1 MDNDLKMRLED
12 DGLSGK
18 GAVIAFD
25 TSNYTTSVA
34 LVDMDGKVI
43 ADRRKLLDVKDGE
56 RGLRQSDALFQHIVN
71 LPELTE
77 AAMNDAGDVEISA
90 VASSNRPRP
99 VEGSY
104 MPVFRAGMLAASQ
117 IAAAMRVPSFQYS
130 HQEGHIAAVRELRK
144 PGDKSL
150 TFHMSGGTGEIL
162 LTDGNLPVE
171 IVGGTRDLSFG
182 QLIDRTGVAA
192 GFGFPAGAEL
202 DRIALEASG
211 RHPVHMSRTG
221 KSIMETNRLKN
232 IHLEGSYADI
242 SGIETQITR
251 MIDASGFDEALAV
264 ELFHRISDAL
274 FFMITSAMEQ
284 TGTRDIV
291 MAGGVSASAFLR
303 KTLTAR
309 FSETPYSMIFGEPG
323 MSTDN
328 AVGIAKLALSD
339 LLVKK

>member
-1 MDNDLKMRLED
+1 MNNELRNRYENG
-12 DGLSGK
+12 GLPEG

-34 LVDMDGKVI
+34 VVDLEGNVI
-43 ADRRKLLDVKDGE
+43 SDRRKLLDVKEGE

-71 LPELTE
+71 LPGLTE
-77 AAMNDAGDVEISA
+77 EAMKDAGNLEIVA

-104 MPVFRAGMLAASQ
+104 MPVFRAGMLAASE
-117 IAAAMRVPSFQYS
+117 IAAAMRIPSLNYS
-130 HQEGHIAAVRELRK
+130 HQEGHIAAVRALRS
-144 PGDKSL
+144 PGDRSL

-182 QLIDRTGVAA
+182 QLIDRAGVAA
-192 GFGFPAGAEL
+192 GFEFPAGARL
-202 DRIALEASG
+202 DRIAMEASG
-211 RHPVHMSRTG
+211 RYPAHLSRTG

-232 IHLEGSYADI
+232 IHVKGSYADI
-242 SGIETQITR
+242 SGIETQVSRI
-251 MIDASGFDEALAV
+251 IEDSGFDDALAV
-264 ELFHRISDAL
+264 ELFYRISDAL
-274 FFMITSAMEQ
+274 FFMITDAMEE
-284 TGTRDIV
+284 TGTVDIV

-303 KTLTAR
+303 EKLTER
-309 FSETPYSMIFGEPG
+309 FAGTAYTISFGAPE

-328 AVGIAKLALSD
+328 AAGIGKLAASD
-339 LLVKK
+339 ILAKK